1 MESKDLVVLRVS
13 PVLVV
18 NKGSPERQDSRV
30 LPVPKVLPAKG
41 ANADPQGHG
50 ANGVNRERICDAAKI
65 SNYRTLRTR
74 LTRKRTNVNIIF
86 ISTFEYSTVV
96 CDVFQKQVI
105 EALEDNGIHVEL

>member
-74 LTRKRTNVNIIF
+74 LTRKRTNVNINF
-86 ISTFEYSTVV
+86 ISISEYSTV
-96 CDVFQKQVI
+96 FATFFK
-105 EALEDNGIHVEL
+105 NR